1 MVKNNKRG
9 FTIVEVLVTS
19 IIGVVTAG
27 VIASYI
33 SFLAKMNHEM
43 KIRRIAGNVV
53 HSISESIRFNLSLFQ
68 VTFDNSVDKENSIL
82 LPANLP
88 LGISNSTLVQRSEC
102 AVVLCQA
109 YLGYIIVPSDIV
121 RNLYQVKFRVVSI
134 DAEAK
139 WKVEFTY
146 FITVK

>member
-1 MVKNNKRG
+1 MIKNKKG
-9 FTIVEVLVTS
+9 FTIIEILVTS

-33 SFLAKMNHEM
+33 SYLSRLNHEM

-68 VTFDNSVDKENSIL
+68 VSFDTLESEDEMLKV
-82 LPANLP
+82 ANLP
-88 LGISNSTLVQRSEC
+88 LGISNSTLIQRSEC
-102 AVVLCQA
+102 ATKGCQA
-109 YLGYIIVPSDIV
+109 YLGYVISPSLFV
-121 RNLYQVKFRVVSI
+121 RNLYQVRFVASSI
-134 DAEAK
+134 DAEGK
-139 WKVEFTY
+139 WKTEFTY